1 MLTAYFRPGTYDL
14 LRKNCNSFTSASE
27 RLGFTVELFF
37 VFPSKVI
44 CFSEGVA
51 SHATYHQ
58 NGCLQQQKQLTPRC
72 VCVCV

>member
-27 RLGFTVELFF
+27 RLGFTVELFL

-51 SHATYHQ
+51 SHATSPKW
-58 NGCLQQQKQLTPRC
+58 LPPTAETIDS
-72 VCVCV
+72 